1 MVLVLIIGD
10 LHIPMRCHDLPAKF
24 KKLLVRL
31 ISLSRSTFEL
41 ITSSHFVPQVPGKIG
56 QILCTGNICDKETFD
71 YLRTIAPDVMGVRGE
86 FDEVSLIRKL
96 HSMDID
102 TAILNDHVRSITRTP
117 ISRYR
122 SP

>member
-1 MVLVLIIGD
+1 MPRPSSQIQEATGPSNLVIEKYVRAL
-10 LHIPMRCHDLPAKF
+10 KF
-24 KKLLVRL
+24 
-31 ISLSRSTFEL
+31 
-41 ITSSHFVPQVPGKIG
+41 SHFVPQVPGKIG